1 MAAPATDSNRNG
13 RIDGEKEQAVPPGT
27 VYRRHFPEIEEAFHG
42 RFAMEQH
49 PTTDEWGRS
58 IQGKKDVILPAII
71 RLGHNLG
78 VKVLAEGV
86 ETETE
91 AAYLQGKRCDEAQGY
106 YFSPPLP
113 YDEFVRFLKE
123 QHARRRAQELT

>member
-1 MAAPATDSNRNG
+1 MVG
-13 RIDGEKEQAVPPGT
+13 RWSANEFIAVL
-27 VYRRHFPEIEEAFHG
+27 
-42 RFAMEQH
+42 
-49 PTTDEWGRS
+49 
-58 IQGKKDVILPAII
+58 QGKKDVILPAII
-71 RLGHNLG
+71 RLGHNIG